1 MKKLL
6 LALLLVPML
15 SWANA
20 IDERCADKVAYGAP
34 IPESKNGTY
43 LCRLGYGLYHDPIHK
58 TPVFVV
64 EHVTAAHL
72 GSEPRTDA
80 FAPDPDLPKVQAA
93 QLKDYAGNPY
103 DRGHM
108 SPAGNNSWS
117 KEAMNQSFFLS
128 NMVPQVPNNNRG
140 IWKQLEENVRSWVRA
155 GADIYTI
162 EGPIYDVGYKT
173 IGPGK
178 VGVPTRLYKI
188 IVDVKGNRA
197 IAFLMPN
204 AELPVKD
211 LPKFAVS
218 IATVEKA
225 TGINFFP
232 KIPADKQHLI
242 IDAPNLSQ
250 WALK

>member
-1 MKKLL
+1 MKKFL
-6 LALLLVPML
+6 LALLLVPVL
-15 SWANA
+15 ALANV
-20 IDERCADKVAYGAP
+20 IDEKCADKVAYGSP
-34 IPESKNGTY
+34 VPESKTGTY
-43 LCRLGYGLYHDPIHK
+43 LCRLGYALYHDPIHK

-64 EHVTAAHL
+64 EHVTQAHL
-72 GSEPRTDA
+72 GTEPRTDA
-80 FAPDPDLPKVQAA
+80 FVADPDLPKSEAA

-108 SPAGNNSWS
+108 SPAANNSWS

-140 IWKQLEENVRSWVRA
+140 IWKQLEENVRSWVKA

-162 EGPIYDVGYKT
+162 EGPIYDPGYKT

-188 IVDVKGNRA
+188 ILDVKGGRA

-204 AELPVKD
+204 SELPVKD

-218 IATVEKA
+218 IATVEKE
-225 TGINFFP
+225 TGIKFFP
-232 KIPADKQHLI
+232 GIPAAQQHLI
-242 IDAPNLSQ
+242 TGAPNLSQ
-250 WALK
+250 WTLK

>member
-6 LALLLVPML
+6 LILLFAPLLAL
-15 SWANA
+15 ANA
-20 IDERCADKVAYGAP
+20 IDERCADKVVYGAP
-34 IPESKNGTY
+34 IPESKTGTY
-43 LCRLGYGLYHDPIHK
+43 LCRLGYAVYHDPVHK
-58 TPVFVV
+58 TPVYVV
-64 EHVTAAHL
+64 EHVTQSHL
-72 GSEPRTDA
+72 GTVARTDA
-80 FAPDPDLPKVQAA
+80 FIPDPDLPKEQSA
-93 QLKDYAGNPY
+93 QLKDYAGHPY

-162 EGPIYDVGYKT
+162 EGPIYDAGYQT

-188 IVDVKGNRA
+188 IVDVKANRA

-242 IDAPNLSQ
+242 LAAPNLSQ